1 MPKINE
7 LPETPKYRIQ
17 SVSQQTGVPPV
28 TLRAWERRYG
38 LLTPYRSPSN
48 YRLYSDRDIALL
60 RWTKA
65 RIDSGLPIR
74 FAAEQAL
81 AMKHGGDSPEAL
93 PPLASPE
100 GPTGAPATFARR
112 LFESLTRH
120 DEATASQILSQSH
133 AVFDLATICLEII
146 TPCLVEVGE
155 AWHRGDIR
163 IATEHFAS
171 SFLRGRLLALYQTFP
186 TGRGSKRI
194 LVGCAPGEF
203 HEIGSLMLAVFLRQA
218 GQRVEYLGQ
227 DVALDDV
234 LAYARSEPPSLIC
247 LSACLP
253 EAARHLIGFN
263 MGLAEI
269 RPRPAFGF
277 GGRAFNADPGLRDEV
292 RGNFMGE
299 TSTAGAAGASH
310 LLAAQAISSS

>member
-1 MPKINE
+1 MPRINE
-7 LPETPKYRIQ
+7 LPETPKYRIKA
-17 SVSQQTGVPPV
+17 VSLQTGVPPV

-38 LLTPYRSPSN
+38 LLNPQRTPGN

-65 RIDSGLPIR
+65 RVDSGLPIR
-74 FAAEQAL
+74 LAAEQAL
-81 AMKHGGDSPEAL
+81 AMRRSDDSPEAL
-93 PPLASPE
+93 PPLTSPE
-100 GPTGAPATFARR
+100 GPAGAPDTFARR
-112 LFESLTRH
+112 LYESLTRH
-120 DEATASQILSQSH
+120 DEARASQILGQSH
-133 AVFDLATICLEII
+133 AVFDLATICLRII
-146 TPCLVEVGE
+146 TPCLVEIGE

-186 TGRGSKRI
+186 TARGSKRI

-203 HEIGSLMLAVFLRQA
+203 HEIGSLMLALFLRRA
-218 GQRVEYLGQ
+218 GHRVDYLGQ

-247 LSACLP
+247 LSASLP
-253 EAARHLIGFN
+253 ETARRLAGFDA
-263 MGLAEI
+263 GLAGI

-277 GGRAFNADPGLRDEV
+277 GGRAFNVDPGLRDEIQGV
-292 RGNFMGE
+292 FLGE
-299 TSTAGAAGASH
+299 TSSEGASGAGR
-310 LLAAQAISSS
+310 LLTT